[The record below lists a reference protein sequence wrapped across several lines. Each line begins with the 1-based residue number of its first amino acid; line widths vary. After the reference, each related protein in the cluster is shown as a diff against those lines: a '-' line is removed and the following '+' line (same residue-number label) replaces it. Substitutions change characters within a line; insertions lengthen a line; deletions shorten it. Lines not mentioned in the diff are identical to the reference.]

1 MHDSVVSGSVA
12 ELLLFK
18 GNSKGVV
25 DVAPE
30 WSVLEATR
38 LMNRHAIGC
47 VVVTVDN
54 GISGIFTERDVLR
67 RVVALGRPP
76 ESTSVECVMTRS
88 VICCSPETAVEDVAH
103 LMRARRVRHVPVVDG
118 VPVVNGVPVVDG
130 RKRIVG
136 LVSIGDINARRAASV
151 EVALHQLEDYL
162 FSRA

>member
-1 MHDSVVSGSVA
+1 MHDSVLSGSVA
-12 ELLLFK
+12 ELLLIK
-18 GNSKGVV
+18 GHSMGVV
-25 DVAPE
+25 GVTPD

-47 VVVTVDN
+47 VVVAVDT

-67 RVVALGRPP
+67 RVVAVGRPP
-76 ESTSVECVMTRS
+76 ESTCVGSVMTGD
-88 VICCSPETAVEDVAH
+88 VVCCSPETGVADVAE
-103 LMRARRVRHVPVVDG
+103 LMRARRVRH
-118 VPVVNGVPVVDG
+118 VPVVDG

-151 EVALHQLEDYL
+151 EVALHQLEEYV